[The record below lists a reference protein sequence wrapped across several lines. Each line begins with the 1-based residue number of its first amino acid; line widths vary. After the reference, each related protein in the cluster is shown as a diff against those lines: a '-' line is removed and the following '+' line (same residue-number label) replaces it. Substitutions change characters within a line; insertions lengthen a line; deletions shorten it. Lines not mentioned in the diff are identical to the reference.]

1 MSLFQLCKKHHFGIN
16 KPEKITQSPD
26 DTKFLLKTLTQ
37 IKSNVSAPNK
47 KKVKF
52 STWFYFPKYLVYNSK
67 AVMDDQMEYKDF
79 KKKPSEKLQNVELLS

>member
-1 MSLFQLCKKHHFGIN
+1 M
-16 KPEKITQSPD
+16 
-26 DTKFLLKTLTQ
+26 
-37 IKSNVSAPNK
+37 SAPNK

-79 KKKPSEKLQNVELLS
+79 KINPLKNCRMWNYCLDAHFNFFYLWLFCDFSFCNDIILAELLIEFFSTRISF